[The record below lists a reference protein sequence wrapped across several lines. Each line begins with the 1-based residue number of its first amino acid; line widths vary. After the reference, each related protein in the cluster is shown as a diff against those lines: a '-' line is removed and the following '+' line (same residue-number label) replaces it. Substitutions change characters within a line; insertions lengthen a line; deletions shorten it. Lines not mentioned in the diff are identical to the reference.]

1 MRKLTCRSQLVA
13 VLLAAFAGVFANAI
27 GSRQANAE
35 VTVAEWFK
43 LAKTTVAEWE
53 AYVLPTTLR
62 TVKIK
67 PKRALSSQA
76 LRRILVLYPR
86 RSTAYDTA
94 MSTFL
99 DIITDKRINAEFTV
113 VNFGLD
119 DANGKAALS
128 LAESNNY
135 DLIVSMGSESTA
147 WLWANYRGGKLPVVT
162 MCSKDPVLLGQ
173 ASGYDQGSGTNFA
186 FTSLNMPIDAQMS
199 YVLRVRPNLK
209 NLAILVDANNVSAV
223 QTQAEPAK
231 EFLKTR
237 GIRVLDVAV
246 KNPAK
251 VKEELAT
258 QVRDA
263 VNTMRKNDV
272 DLSNSLFWITGS
284 TLLFGEIATINEH
297 SFRVPV
303 LSTVTEVV
311 RSGEDSAVLSVGISF
326 ESNAHQAA
334 IYAADVLE
342 GRRAI
347 GAMPVGVASP
357 PDVAI
362 SFRKARE
369 IGMRIPFAL
378 FEGATTIY
386 DNDGKLVRSRVLSSA
401 TPAATPPSTAP
412 VTPAQAP
419 VVSPSPVLSQP
430 Y

>member
-1 MRKLTCRSQLVA
+1 MLAQRSIGRLSA
-13 VLLAAFAGVFANAI
+13 VLLATLVAFLAGAI
-27 GSRQANAE
+27 AARPAHALVAVTDWFKLSKA
-35 VTVAEWFK
+35 TVAEWD
-43 LAKTTVAEWE
+43 AN
-53 AYVLPTTLR
+53 VLPQSPNSIK
-62 TVKIK
+62 VK
-67 PKRALSSQA
+67 PKRFLSSQA
-76 LRRILVLYPR
+76 MRRVLVLYPR

-99 DIITDKRINAEFTV
+99 DIITDKRINTEFTV

-119 DANGKAALS
+119 DSKGKAALA
-128 LAESNNY
+128 LAEGNNY
-135 DLIVSMGSESTA
+135 DLILSMGSESTA

-162 MCSKDPVLLGQ
+162 VCSKDPVLLGQ
-173 ASGYDQGSGTNFA
+173 ASGYDKGSGTNFA

-223 QTQAEPAK
+223 QTQADPAK
-231 EFLKTR
+231 DYLKAR

-251 VKEELAT
+251 VREELAA

-263 VNTMRKNDV
+263 VTAMRKNDV
-272 DLSNSLFWITGS
+272 ELSNSLFWITGS

-297 SFRVPV
+297 SIRVPV
-303 LSTVTEVV
+303 LSTVTDVV
-311 RSGEDSAVLSVGISF
+311 QSGDHSAVMTVGIRF

-342 GRRAI
+342 GRQAI
-347 GAMPVGVASP
+347 GSMPVGVASP

-386 DNDGKLVRSRVLSSA
+386 DNDGKLVRSSTRTSA
-401 TPAATPPSTAP
+401 APAPAAPAVPPATVPEANP
-412 VTPAQAP
+412 PLIVPH
-419 VVSPSPVLSQP
+419 
-430 Y
+430 